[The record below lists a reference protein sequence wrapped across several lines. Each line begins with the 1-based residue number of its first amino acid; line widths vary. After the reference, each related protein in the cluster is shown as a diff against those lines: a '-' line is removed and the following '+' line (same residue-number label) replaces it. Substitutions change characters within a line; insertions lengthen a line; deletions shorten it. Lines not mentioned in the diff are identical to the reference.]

1 MINTSEQATAI
12 TISNVVRTKQ
22 LVDEYLEEFFSI
34 QASEARTVSHR
45 YERLWKAAGSLAL
58 AGGKRLRPYVVLLAY
73 RAFGDLKTIDKI
85 LPAAVACELIHLA
98 MLIHD
103 DVIDRDYTRYGIK
116 NVAGQYLD
124 EYSDL
129 SEGDRKHFA
138 NTAAV
143 LIGDALIAESHRLLA
158 ISSDDLVLL
167 RKAQLAFS
175 IAISHV
181 VGGELIDTEASI
193 RPTDDT
199 HAITVARY
207 KTASYSFIGPL
218 SVGAH
223 LAGAD
228 EHSVETLKQYA
239 DSLGIAFQLKD
250 DLLGT
255 FGDSAITGKS
265 NDTDLREGKRTYLIE
280 QFDLLSTEDAKSDFY
295 QLFGNQN
302 LTADQ
307 VEQLRRHLSD
317 SRAIDM
323 TEQAIA
329 SYATKARSALA
340 DLTVTDSIRDEFE
353 QLIRLCVDREK

>member
-1 MINTSEQATAI
+1 MINTPKSQASPSVI
-12 TISNVVRTKQ
+12 QLGQTKQ
-22 LVDEYLEEFFSI
+22 LVDEYLEDFFQI
-34 QASEARTVSHR
+34 QGSQAKAISHR
-45 YERLWKAAGSLAL
+45 YEKLWQTASKLAL
-58 AGGKRLRPYVVLLAY
+58 AGGKRLRPYVMLLAY
-73 RAFGDLKTIDKI
+73 RAFSDEAIDKV

-103 DVIDRDYTRYGIK
+103 DVIDRDFTRYGMP

-124 EYSDL
+124 EYKEL
-129 SEGDRKHFA
+129 AKNDRLHFA

-158 ISSDDLVLL
+158 ISSDDLLQL

-175 IAISHV
+175 TAILHV
-181 VGGELIDTEASI
+181 VGGELIDTESSI
-193 RPTDDT
+193 RPVADT

-228 EHSVETLKQYA
+228 EDSIEILTQYA

-255 FGDSAITGKS
+255 FGNSAITGKS
-265 NDTDLREGKRTYLIE
+265 SDTDLREGKRTYLIE
-280 QFDLLSTEDAKSDFY
+280 QFDKSSTEQARSDFY
-295 QLFGNQN
+295 KLFGRQD
-302 LTADQ
+302 LTDYQ
-307 VEQLRRHLSD
+307 VDELRRALSD
-317 SRAIDM
+317 SGAVSLTEAAID
-323 TEQAIA
+323 
-329 SYATKARSALA
+329 SYASKAESALTE
-340 DLTVTDSIRDEFE
+340 LKVSQSIRSEFE
-353 QLIRLCVDREK
+353 QLIQLCVDRDK